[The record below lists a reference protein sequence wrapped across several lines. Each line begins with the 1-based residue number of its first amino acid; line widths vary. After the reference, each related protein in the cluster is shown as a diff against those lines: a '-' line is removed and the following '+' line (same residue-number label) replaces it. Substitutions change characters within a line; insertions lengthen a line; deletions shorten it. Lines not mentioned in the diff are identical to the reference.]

1 MRLKDEFFLPL
12 SSSRSFSVICVII
25 CYIYY
30 ELLFIL
36 VRGFKAISQIN
47 FTGSI
52 NSDSVFFSKLRGREI
67 IRKSKCFLFTQT
79 EQNSELNRCAISEF
93 WRFTQKPCDSTVL
106 YLIFAFPFWKSAHLE
121 PWKMACTALNPLKGC
136 PYKASQIPPLWLLNI
151 YQQGK
156 FLLGYSKYSLQWPAS
171 VLSKISSRLLQNVQH
186 RVQLEA
192 CFPPKLW
199 DS

>member
-1 MRLKDEFFLPL
+1 MRLKDEFCLPL
-12 SSSRSFSVICVII
+12 SSSRSFSAICVIV

-52 NSDSVFFSKLRGREI
+52 NADSVFFSKLREGEI
-67 IRKSKCFLFTQT
+67 RRKSKCFLFSQM
-79 EQNSELNRCAISEF
+79 EQKSELNSCAISEF
-93 WRFTQKPCDSTVL
+93 WWFAQKPCDSTVL
-106 YLIFAFPFWKSAHLE
+106 YLILAFPFQKSAHLE
-121 PWKMACTALNPLKGC
+121 PWKMACAALKPLKGC

-156 FLLGYSKYSLQWPAS
+156 FLLGYSKYSLQWPAF
-171 VLSKISSRLLQNVQH
+171 VLSKLSSRLLQNVQH
-186 RVQLEA
+186 RVQLVLSSWA
-192 CFPPKLW
+192 VR
-199 DS
+199 